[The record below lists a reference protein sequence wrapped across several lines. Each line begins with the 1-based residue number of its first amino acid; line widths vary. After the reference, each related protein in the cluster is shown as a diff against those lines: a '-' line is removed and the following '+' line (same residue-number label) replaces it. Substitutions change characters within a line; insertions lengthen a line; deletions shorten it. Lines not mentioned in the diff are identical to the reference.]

1 MRCIIARSLDAQSLR
16 GSLAFTGELG
26 TACEDWRKASL
37 LDPRHLEQKGT
48 ALDNRSLSL
57 GLRNTS
63 PFVFPFFFKS
73 LQLCYRHE
81 LSDRVS
87 AARPRRQ
94 GHIYAAQISTGQ
106 WIRFDTRYLKY
117 RGGDPLLSLVLSLA
131 APRPL
136 R

>member
-1 MRCIIARSLDAQSLR
+1 MPSPCAAAWEQPARIV
-16 GSLAFTGELG
+16 
-26 TACEDWRKASL
+26 KAL
-37 LDPRHLEQKGT
+37 LVDPRHVVQKGT
-48 ALDNRSLSL
+48 AFDNHSRLPELCNTPPSLS
-57 GLRNTS
+57 
-63 PFVFPFFFKS
+63 PS
-73 LQLCYRHE
+73 LSFLNPLSCLYRRE

-94 GHIYAAQISTGQ
+94 GHIYVAQILTGQ